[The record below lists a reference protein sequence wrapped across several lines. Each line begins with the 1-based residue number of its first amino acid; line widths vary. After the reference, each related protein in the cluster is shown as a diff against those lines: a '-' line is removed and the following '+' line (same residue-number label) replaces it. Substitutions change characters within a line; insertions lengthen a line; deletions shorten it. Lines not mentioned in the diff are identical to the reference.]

1 MKWIFVALATL
12 LSSGLSHAAVV
23 PADHMTCS
31 RAIDDYERYGRIYV
45 IAHGKDVV
53 PIYGMAPVRR
63 WREVTCRGRGKSR
76 LSYWVNT
83 LDDETCVIAVY
94 CG

>member
-12 LSSGLSHAAVV
+12 LSSGLSHAAV
-23 PADHMTCS
+23 
-31 RAIDDYERYGRIYV
+31 I
-45 IAHGKDVV
+45 